1 MKTFTITVQS
11 DKDAEQL
18 KHLLRE
24 ANFKAELVAW
34 EDDEFTSEEI
44 TMLEERLEEYRKDP
58 SKGKTL
64 EEVKEFMRT
73 KYGI

>member
-11 DKDAEQL
+11 EKDADQL
-18 KHLLRE
+18 KRLLSE
-24 ANFKAELVAW
+24 ANFNAELVAW

-64 EEVKEFMRT
+64 EEVKAYFEKRLN
-73 KYGI
+73 

>member
-11 DKDAEQL
+11 EKDAEQL
-18 KHLLRE
+18 KRLLRE

-58 SKGKTL
+58 TKGKTL
-64 EEVKEFMRT
+64 EEVKEYFEKRLN
-73 KYGI
+73 

>member
-11 DKDAEQL
+11 EKDAEQL
-18 KHLLRE
+18 KRLLRE

>member
-11 DKDAEQL
+11 EKDADQL
-18 KHLLRE
+18 KRLLSE
-24 ANFKAELVAW
+24 ANFKAEIIAW

-64 EEVKEFMRT
+64 EEVKEFMRI